1 MDKLEPKTKA
11 MIGVYGGTFDPIH
24 FGHLRT
30 ILDVKERLGLQQI
43 RLVPC
48 SQPVHRGRPCATVQH
63 RFAMLQQATENIS
76 GFVVDTQEMVRD
88 KPSYMIETL
97 KSLRQ
102 QFRQQSLI
110 LIMGGDA
117 FEKINTWFQWQ
128 QLFDYAHIVVM
139 QRPGSDIDNVNLPLF
154 LQVKLTQN
162 AADLARKEHGC
173 LYFQNVIQL
182 DISATQIRQKVAQ
195 HESIDFLL
203 PNNIIKYI
211 RDNNLYLGDFNAG

>member
-1 MDKLEPKTKA
+1 
-11 MIGVYGGTFDPIH
+11 
-24 FGHLRT
+24 
-30 ILDVKERLGLQQI
+30 
-43 RLVPC
+43 
-48 SQPVHRGRPCATVQH
+48 VQH

-76 GFVVDTQEMVRD
+76 GFVVDRQEMVRD

>member
-1 MDKLEPKTKA
+1 MDKLEPNTKA

-48 SQPVHRGRPCATVQH
+48 SQPVHRGRPRATVQH

>member
-1 MDKLEPKTKA
+1 MDKLEPKTNA

-76 GFVVDTQEMVRD
+76 GFIVDTLEMVRD
-88 KPSYMIETL
+88 KPSYMIDTL

-110 LIMGGDA
+110 LIIGSDA

-139 QRPGSDIDNVNLPLF
+139 QRPGSDIENVHLPLF
-154 LQVKLTQN
+154 LQAKLTKN
-162 AADLARKEHGC
+162 ATDLARKSHGY

-211 RDNNLYLGDFNAG
+211 RDNDLYLGDFNAG

>member
-1 MDKLEPKTKA
+1 MDKLEPKNKA
-11 MIGVYGGTFDPIH
+11 MIGVYGGTFDPVH

-30 ILDVKERLGLQQI
+30 ILDVKERFGLQQI
-43 RLVPC
+43 RLVLC
-48 SQPVHRGRPCATVQH
+48 AQPVHRGRPSATVQH
-63 RFAMLQQATENIS
+63 RFAMLQQATENIPD
-76 GFVVDTQEMVRD
+76 FIVDTQEMVRD

-102 QFRQQSLI
+102 QFVQQSLI
-110 LIMGGDA
+110 LIIGGDA

-139 QRPGSDIDNVNLPLF
+139 QRPGSNIENVNLTLF
-154 LQVKLTQN
+154 LQEKLTKN
-162 AADLARKEHGC
+162 AADLAQKEQGY

-211 RDNNLYLGDFNAG
+211 RDNDLYLGDFNA